1 MGRVYNYTGMLPF
14 ALSGQILHNIIHY
27 FCPIK
32 KIIKK
37 EYKKNNKKIISI
49 QLILFIIAYDSVC
62 LSAAFRLLQLFC
74 ELVCN

>member
-32 KIIKK
+32 KFTKK
-37 EYKKNNKKIISI
+37 NYKKTTKKNY
-49 QLILFIIAYDSVC
+49 L
-62 LSAAFRLLQLFC
+62 
-74 ELVCN
+74 

>member
-32 KIIKK
+32 KNHQKRIQKK
-37 EYKKNNKKIISI
+37 QQKNYFYSAD
-49 QLILFIIAYDSVC
+49 FIHYS
-62 LSAAFRLLQLFC
+62 L
-74 ELVCN
+74 